1 VSEAPRP
8 FDGFPLEDAV
18 AARAAAAGIRLA
30 PPAILALATHAR
42 AVIRANERLHLT
54 TLLDPAAFVE
64 RHLGESFEGAA
75 MVDAGAA
82 GTLLDLGSG
91 NGYPGLP
98 LAAARPGLEA
108 VLAEASAKKAAFLRE
123 AVAEAGFPSARVLER
138 QVQRPADLLDLA
150 EGLRLV
156 ATRATGGWE
165 RILPRLAP
173 LLVPGGEVLLWAGED
188 VETVRCRVAWNRLRL
203 IERRPL
209 SGRER
214 SWVWRFGS
222 ARDGA
227 A

>member
-1 VSEAPRP
+1 LSAAPGP
-8 FDGFPLEDAV
+8 FDGFPLEDAI

-30 PPAILALATHAR
+30 PPAILALAVHAR
-42 AVIRANERLHLT
+42 AVMRANERLHLT
-54 TLLDPAAFVE
+54 TVLDPAAFLG

-75 MVDAGAA
+75 MVDPGAA

-108 VLAEASAKKAAFLRE
+108 VLAEASPKKAAFLRE
-123 AVAEAGFPSARVLER
+123 TIVEAGLSSARVVER
-138 QVQRPADLLDLA
+138 QVQRPADLA
-150 EGLRLV
+150 GLLQGIRLL

-188 VETVRCRVAWNRLRL
+188 VETVRRRAAWERLRL

-209 SGRER
+209 PGRER
-214 SWVWRFGS
+214 SWVWRFES
-222 ARDGA
+222 RAK
-227 A
+227 